1 MGLTID
7 DIYSTA
13 EIVEKQRENQR
24 RKVSDQVEAGREVP
38 IMPTASPR
46 DRYTDS
52 EWRER
57 EEDKSLEGL
66 LTLARREM
74 EQEKQLKKVNTTYN
88 NQIKPIVL
96 ITMDIIESLPNKQ
109 HGINYCHQC

>member
-1 MGLTID
+1 MT
-7 DIYSTA
+7 
-13 EIVEKQRENQR
+13 EHVEVGRGD
-24 RKVSDQVEAGREVP
+24 VSIIQAS
-38 IMPTASPR
+38 SPR

-74 EQEKQLKKVNTTYN
+74 EQEKQLRKVNTQSRYDPLKLN
-88 NQIKPIVL
+88 NFFVPTNDIL
-96 ITMDIIESLPNKQ
+96 IIFCSTIIQCSSLEKLPK
-109 HGINYCHQC
+109 I

>member
-1 MGLTID
+1 MT
-7 DIYSTA
+7 
-13 EIVEKQRENQR
+13 EHVEVGRGD
-24 RKVSDQVEAGREVP
+24 VSIIQAS
-38 IMPTASPR
+38 SPR

-74 EQEKQLKKVNTTYN
+74 EQEKQLKKVKVSFEELVSNCRLNPSKFN
-88 NQIKPIVL
+88 N
-96 ITMDIIESLPNKQ
+96 M
-109 HGINYCHQC
+109 QCNDFKD

>member
-1 MGLTID
+1 MRLTID
-7 DIYSTA
+7 DNYSTA
-13 EIVEKQRENQR
+13 EIVEKQRESQR
-24 RKVSDQVEAGREVP
+24 RKVSDQVPSSREIP
-38 IMPTASPR
+38 IIQAASPR

-74 EQEKQLKKVNTTYN
+74 EQEKQLKKVTLTSAV
-88 NQIKPIVL
+88 P
-96 ITMDIIESLPNKQ
+96 
-109 HGINYCHQC
+109 

>member
-1 MGLTID
+1 MNILRQIRSPHLPLTSPVTKPPLIND
-7 DIYSTA
+7 NCSTA
-13 EIVEKQRENQR
+13 EIVEKQRESQR
-24 RKVSDQVEAGREVP
+24 RKVSEQVEVGRADLA
-38 IMPTASPR
+38 ILPTASPR

-74 EQEKQLKKVNTTYN
+74 EQEKQLKKVTLTSAV
-88 NQIKPIVL
+88 P
-96 ITMDIIESLPNKQ
+96 
-109 HGINYCHQC
+109 

>member
-1 MGLTID
+1 MRLTID
-7 DIYSTA
+7 DNSSTA
-13 EIVEKQRENQR
+13 EIVEKQRESQR
-24 RKVSDQVEAGREVP
+24 RKVSDHVETSREVP
-38 IMPTASPR
+38 IIQAASPR

-74 EQEKQLKKVNTTYN
+74 EQEKQLKKVNTKTEN
-88 NQIKPIVL
+88 NNSAELKMSTTTIVFVP
-96 ITMDIIESLPNKQ
+96 TKDMDNG
-109 HGINYCHQC
+109 H

>member
-1 MGLTID
+1 M
-7 DIYSTA
+7 
-13 EIVEKQRENQR
+13 EKQRENQR
-24 RKVSDQVEAGREVP
+24 RKVSDHVEAGRERGREVP
-38 IMPTASPR
+38 MVQAAPPR

-74 EQEKQLKKVNTTYN
+74 EQEKQLKKVSTKTELFHCSYMN
-88 NQIKPIVL
+88 ILSDMV
-96 ITMDIIESLPNKQ
+96 MD
-109 HGINYCHQC
+109 

>member
-1 MGLTID
+1 MEVGRGD
-7 DIYSTA
+7 
-13 EIVEKQRENQR
+13 
-24 RKVSDQVEAGREVP
+24 VSIIQAS
-38 IMPTASPR
+38 SPR

-74 EQEKQLKKVNTTYN
+74 EQEKQLRKVNTQSRYDPLKLTN
-88 NQIKPIVL
+88 DIL
-96 ITMDIIESLPNKQ
+96 IIFCSTIIQCSSLEKLPK
-109 HGINYCHQC
+109 I

>member
-1 MGLTID
+1 MRLTID
-7 DIYSTA
+7 DNYSTA
-13 EIVEKQRENQR
+13 EIVEKQRESQR
-24 RKVSDQVEAGREVP
+24 RKVSDHVEGAREVP
-38 IMPTASPR
+38 IIQPVSPR

-74 EQEKQLKKVNTTYN
+74 EQEKQLKKVSAKTE
-88 NQIKPIVL
+88 Q
-96 ITMDIIESLPNKQ
+96 
-109 HGINYCHQC
+109 

>member
-1 MGLTID
+1 MT
-7 DIYSTA
+7 
-13 EIVEKQRENQR
+13 EHVEVGRGD
-24 RKVSDQVEAGREVP
+24 VSIIQAS
-38 IMPTASPR
+38 SPR

-74 EQEKQLKKVNTTYN
+74 EQEKQLKKVNSTLTMIQKGSN
-88 NQIKPIVL
+88 KAPIF
-96 ITMDIIESLPNKQ
+96 S
-109 HGINYCHQC
+109 